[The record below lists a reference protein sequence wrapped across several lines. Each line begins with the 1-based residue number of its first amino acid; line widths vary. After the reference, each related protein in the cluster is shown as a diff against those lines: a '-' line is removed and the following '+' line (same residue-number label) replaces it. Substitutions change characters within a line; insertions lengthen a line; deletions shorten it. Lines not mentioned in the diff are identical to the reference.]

1 MIMQQ
6 FYHSK
11 IFCYYKYMI
20 KKLSKSGS
28 SYSLTITKTM
38 LEILGIDPKNDFV
51 ELRFEGEK
59 LIVTKVKNKQ
69 QGNE

>member
-1 MIMQQ
+1 
-6 FYHSK
+6 
-11 IFCYYKYMI
+11 MI

-38 LEILGIDPKNDFV
+38 LEILVIDPKNDFV

-69 QGNE
+69 QENE